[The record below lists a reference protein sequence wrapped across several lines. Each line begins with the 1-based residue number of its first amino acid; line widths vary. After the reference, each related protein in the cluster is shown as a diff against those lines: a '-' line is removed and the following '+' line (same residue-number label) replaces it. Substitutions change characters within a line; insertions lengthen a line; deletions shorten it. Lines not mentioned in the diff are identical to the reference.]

1 MLFFYPDGRCSHS
14 SEGWISTFCFQT
26 SLSKTM
32 YITIFLTIGSEAQGA
47 KAKTVFVRAHW
58 RVRNGKKHFVR
69 AYYRL
74 R

>member
-1 MLFFYPDGRCSHS
+1 
-14 SEGWISTFCFQT
+14 
-26 SLSKTM
+26 M